1 MGNFTLH
8 TPLVAVSADEFV
20 PKVRT
25 WVKLRE
31 RLSEYSCD
39 EALLL
44 CEEANGQWLLW
55 VPDFGV
61 ATLSRE
67 QLCGKD

>member
-1 MGNFTLH
+1 MGNSVLLTS
-8 TPLVAVSADEFV
+8 PLPGAADAFI
-20 PKVRT
+20 PTART

-31 RLSEYSCD
+31 RLSEYSSD

-44 CEEANGQWLLW
+44 CEEANERWMLW

-61 ATLSRE
+61 AIVGRE
-67 QLCGKD
+67 QICCRD

>member
-1 MGNFTLH
+1 MGSSVLLTS
-8 TPLVAVSADEFV
+8 PESGAADAFV
-20 PKVRT
+20 PTVRT

-31 RLSEYSCD
+31 RLSEYSSD

-44 CEEANGQWLLW
+44 CEEANERWMLW

-61 ATLSRE
+61 AIVGRE
-67 QLCGKD
+67 QLCCRD